1 MKKALI
7 AAAVAG
13 SFVAPAA
20 IAADGPNFGLYAP
33 MFLVIGDDEVNNGA
47 TTTDEGAVTSGGGS
61 RFYANYSQQMN
72 NGMTAEAYWVFNTF
86 GADAAGAVSTRNAYV
101 GLRGEFGT
109 IRMGTN
115 EHFFETDGIFDG
127 FGGDLARLGGNGDVH
142 LAGGS
147 AIDYME
153 LGLTNNSM
161 QRRDT
166 DSIWWNSNSY
176 NGLSFKAA
184 KIFGAGATAGDV
196 ADEDGMQLGVSYS
209 SGALLVGANMADYDD
224 VGGANGNAGD
234 SFEGQAFYAG
244 YDFGSF
250 NARIMT
256 IGLEHFDQGTNT
268 TTEADGYS
276 LNVQM
281 PISTGYVAFN
291 VGETGDQTQNGAAV
305 QDSGKSGW
313 DVGYVHDFGP
323 GVNGVIRYSSSEHGS
338 GFDATGTDQKVDAF
352 VIGVQYAF

>member
-1 MKKALI
+1 MKKTLI

-33 MFLVIGDDEVNNGA
+33 MFIVIGDDERNNGA
-47 TTTDEGAVTSGGGS
+47 TSTDEGSIISGGGS
-61 RFYANYSQQMN
+61 RFWANYSQQMN
-72 NGMTAEAYWVFNTF
+72 NGMTAEAYWVFSTF
-86 GADAAGAVSTRNAYV
+86 NADNGGGVTTRNAYI

-109 IRMGTN
+109 VRMGTN

-127 FGGDLARLGGNGDVH
+127 YGADMARLAGDGDVN

-153 LGLTNNSM
+153 LGLASSSM
-161 QRRDT
+161 QRRDA

-184 KIFGAGATAGDV
+184 KTYAANATANDV
-196 ADEDGMQLGVSYS
+196 ADEDGVQLGVSYS
-209 SGALLVGANMADYDD
+209 NGALLVGANMADYDD
-224 VGGANGNAGD
+224 EGSQAGD

-256 IGLEHFDQGTNT
+256 IGLEHFDQDQNT
-268 TTEADGYS
+268 TTEADGYALS
-276 LNVQM
+276 LQM
-281 PISTGYVAFN
+281 PVATGNIIVNVA
-291 VGETGDQTQNGAAV
+291 ETGDQTQNGAAV

-313 DVGYVHDFGP
+313 DVGYTHDFGP
-323 GVNGVIRYSSSEHGS
+323 GVTGVVRYSSSEAGANFVQA
-338 GFDATGTDQKVDAF
+338 GGQDQKVDAF
-352 VIGVQYAF
+352 VIGLQYAF